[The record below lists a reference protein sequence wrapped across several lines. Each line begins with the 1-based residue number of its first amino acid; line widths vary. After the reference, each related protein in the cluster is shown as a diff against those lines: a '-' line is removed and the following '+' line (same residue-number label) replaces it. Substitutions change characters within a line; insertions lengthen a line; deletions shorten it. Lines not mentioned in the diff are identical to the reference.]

1 MDGCFVGID
10 VSKDRLDGC
19 IRHQH
24 TFQHDNSGP
33 GIAQVVALLRP
44 LPVTLVVVEATGGL
58 EVPLVRALQKAA
70 IAVAVVNPRQV
81 RDFAKAS
88 GVLAK
93 TDALDAAVLAHFA
106 EALRPQPR
114 PLSDAQTQ
122 ALDAL
127 VTRRCQLIDMRTMER
142 NRLGQCPEALVRKN
156 IQQHLDWLQK
166 HIDRVE
172 VELDQAVR
180 SHPDWQARDHLQQS
194 VPGIGPVSS
203 RTLLASLPELGQ
215 LSGKKLAALVG
226 LAPFADDSGRHR
238 GKRRIYGG
246 RAEVRAVLYMGAL
259 TASRSH
265 TPLGELFR
273 RLRARGKEIKVALV
287 AVARKMLTIVNAV
300 VRSGRPYDAAHLQ
313 AAMVSN

>member
-19 IRHQH
+19 LRHQR
-24 TFQHDNSGP
+24 TFQHDNTGP

-44 LPVTLVVVEATGGL
+44 VAVTLVVVEATGGL

-70 IAVAVVNPRQV
+70 IPVAVVNPRQV

-93 TDALDAAVLAHFA
+93 TDVIDAAVLAHFA
-106 EALRPQPR
+106 EALRPR

-142 NRLGQCPEALVRKN
+142 NRLGQCPEAAVRTN
-156 IQQHLDWLQK
+156 IQQHLDWLQQ

-172 VELDQAVR
+172 AELDQAVR
-180 SHPDWQARDHLQQS
+180 SHPDWQARDQLQRS

-203 RTLLASLPELGQ
+203 RTLLASLPELGR
-215 LSGKKLAALVG
+215 LSGKQLAALVG
-226 LAPFADDSGRHR
+226 LAPFAHDSGRHH

-259 TASRSH
+259 TASRSQ

-273 RLRARGKEIKVALV
+273 RLRARGKEVKVALV
-287 AVARKMLTIVNAV
+287 AVARKLLTIVNAV